1 MKNLLK
7 EYEELPVISSALSTG
22 STTRSGPKSPTESL
36 ISGERIRIA
45 CWENDSI
52 IDGPGLRFVLF
63 VQGCERNCPGCHN
76 PATHARTGGRWAS
89 VEEILEVVD
98 RNPLL
103 DGITISGGEPFLQ
116 STPCAVLSR
125 EIHKRGLSVAVYTG
139 FTFEEILCCPDSDHL
154 SLLKETDILIDGP
167 YLKNQRSLD
176 LKFRGSSNQRIID
189 VPKSLAANKIIE
201 HFW

>member
-7 EYEELPVISSALSTG
+7 ESEESPAISSALSTG
-22 STTRSGPKSPTESL
+22 LMTPNAPKSPTESL

-45 CWENDSI
+45 GWENDSI
-52 IDGPGLRFVLF
+52 TDGPGLRFVLF
-63 VQGCERNCPGCHN
+63 VQGCERKCPGCHN
-76 PATHARTGGRWAS
+76 PTTHAIDGGCWVSIA
-89 VEEILEVVD
+89 EILEFID

-116 STPCAVLSR
+116 PAPCAVLSR
-125 EIHKRGLSVAVYTG
+125 EIHRRSLSVAVYTG
-139 FTFEEILCCPDSDHL
+139 FTFEEILCCPDIDRL

-167 YLKNQRSLD
+167 YLENQRSLN
-176 LKFRGSSNQRIID
+176 LKFRGSANQRIID
-189 VPKSLAANKIIE
+189 VPKSLAVDKIIE